1 MVALACLCSVCLPL
15 WRCSWVGQGRVRL
28 GSSRARV
35 VNSFPA
41 VLCTARAAL
50 LALSCVLCCCRGYR
64 WVRVCVRVQV
74 EGPGCPSPAPTWS
87 LALPAFRR
95 LRDCVAAAH
104 SKVHH
109 ARTHSRPHTH
119 THFVSSIDHAVC
131 RNMPRVHLDVC
142 VWSVCDTSSPPLSR
156 CRPSQQCWQVRPLPS
171 PGYSAAL
178 LKQPPL
184 VLYCCIVV
192 CYMAC
197 VGCDTFCSPWV
208 LCRP

>member
-104 SKVHH
+104 SKVRWHPHH

-119 THFVSSIDHAVC
+119 TLCVQHRPRCMPQHATCASGCLCV
-131 RNMPRVHLDVC
+131 VC
-142 VWSVCDTSSPPLSR
+142 VRHKQPTPIQMQALPAMLAGASPPVSWLLS
-156 CRPSQQCWQVRPLPS
+156 CTAQATP
-171 PGYSAAL
+171 
-178 LKQPPL
+178 
-184 VLYCCIVV
+184 
-192 CYMAC
+192 AC
-197 VGCDTFCSPWV
+197 VV
-208 LCRP
+208 LWSCCVLHGVCGM